1 MVELS
6 KFRFKL
12 FFSHLICSCTV
23 AAITAAIVFLVWHP
37 APLAKAVGV
46 THIFLLMLAID
57 AILGPV
63 LTWTVAKEGKARH
76 LIRLDMTVIVICQ
89 LAAIS
94 YGLYSIAV
102 NRPVYMVF
110 DKIRFDLVQAGDIKD
125 EELAQAQAPY
135 NTTNW
140 GTPKWAAVRPFKDD
154 KERWALMQSKGMRY
168 TAEFARAQSQ
178 RMDELVRQEEE
189 RLRKEREKGS
199 KAER

>member
-76 LIRLDMTVIVICQ
+76 LIRLGMWLSATLRGQQATLVIYLFRTVQ
-89 LAAIS
+89 
-94 YGLYSIAV
+94 
-102 NRPVYMVF
+102 
-110 DKIRFDLVQAGDIKD
+110 K
-125 EELAQAQAPY
+125 E
-135 NTTNW
+135 
-140 GTPKWAAVRPFKDD
+140 TP
-154 KERWALMQSKGMRY
+154 
-168 TAEFARAQSQ
+168 
-178 RMDELVRQEEE
+178 
-189 RLRKEREKGS
+189 
-199 KAER
+199 